1 MISIHAAKGSQ
12 NGNDHS
18 AAPDPGKTYWAQYPE
33 NVRNTVDFAVFLA
46 DRYRYDPAFLGIG
59 LLNEPTGSTDEPTLK
74 AYYETAI
81 KEIRGTGNDCI
92 LSISPL
98 LY

>member
-18 AAPDPGKTYWAQYPE
+18 APSTPGTSYWSAYPE
-33 NVRNTVDFAVFLA
+33 NVQNTVDLAKWLA
-46 DRYRYDPAFLGIG
+46 DRYRYEPAFLGIG
-59 LLNEPTGSTDEPTLK
+59 LLNEPCASTNDQILHQ
-74 AYYETAI
+74 YYERAYDAI
-81 KEIRGTGNDCI
+81 RSTGNDCV
-92 LSISPL
+92 LTHAPL